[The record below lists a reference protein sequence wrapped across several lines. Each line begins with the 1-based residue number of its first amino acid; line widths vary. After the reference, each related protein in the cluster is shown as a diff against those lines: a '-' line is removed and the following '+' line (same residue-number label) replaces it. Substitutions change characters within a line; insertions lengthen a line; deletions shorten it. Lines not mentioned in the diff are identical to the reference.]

1 MIIKWFGTLDL
12 GFGTMNVCAHG
23 NRWTSWARRSII
35 LLLGA
40 VVFAV
45 RAVELTS
52 ERVTPDDPSVITGAA
67 HSLLNLSAGEVVEVE
82 FPQTA
87 ETSIRAVILMG
98 EERRTLELIP
108 ASVRAADY
116 KLFTQSAD
124 GAYVSVEPGP
134 VNTFRGSVRGIN
146 GSALAASL
154 QDDGLYA
161 VMMYPDGHREWL
173 EPIAARV
180 ANAAADQYVLYRD
193 DDVLASGGTCAT
205 AGHPRITTLD
215 RKESAAAAT
224 GVLLKIAELGID
236 TDVEYFQDYG
246 SVAATEAQIN
256 SIINTMNLQ
265 YERDM
270 GVRHIITTIIV
281 RTAEPDG
288 YSATDI
294 GGLLNQFRD
303 RWVEQMGHVRRDVA
317 QLFTGKSLTGGFIG
331 LAITRSLCF
340 TDAAFSVVVSNSA
353 ACPTFACKTD
363 LSAHELGHNWSANHC
378 SCPGW
383 TMNPVIQSA
392 NRFHPTFDIP
402 DLIEFRDSR
411 TCLSVGDSCDPAGTL
426 DCNTNGVADAC
437 DIQAESS
444 PDADANGVPDECQPP
459 PMPQTDFN
467 PFSKTR
473 VVSVSVPSAP
483 TSLPGAQTAIRFWL
497 ADLQNP
503 DPPNV
508 ATAPPP
514 DFSAFELGPSCTDPA
529 GCVRWVGKVNTFL
542 ESQEDPDQGSFRAAR
557 LQCTPYYRDWTTE
570 ALVHV
575 FGAELMPSSTYYV
588 QVVAAD
594 CMGSE
599 ATCTLVSPFH
609 ILMTARYGDI
619 TLPFNPPYTVRQP
632 DALDVVVL
640 VDKFKNIPGALS
652 KTFAQLQPNV
662 PDLHGDLSALDI
674 VAGVDALKGFAYPF
688 SGPCACPSTVPC
700 GLTPCNTSTSC
711 DGGMCVESCLGGD
724 NDGEPCN
731 NDDHCPNGVCGP
743 GFCRDRCGRCTP

>member
-1 MIIKWFGTLDL
+1 MRELL
-12 GFGTMNVCAHG
+12 RAMSVHAHG
-23 NRWTSWARRSII
+23 VWWTCWTWRSIA
-35 LLLGA
+35 LLYGA
-40 VVFAV
+40 AIFAT
-45 RAVELTS
+45 RAVEPTS
-52 ERVTPDDPSVITGAA
+52 ERITPDDPSVISVAA
-67 HSLLNLSAGEVVEVE
+67 HSVLNLSAGDIVTVE
-82 FPQTA
+82 FSQTA
-87 ETSIRAVILMG
+87 GASIRAVVPVG
-98 EERRTLELIP
+98 EELRTLELISV
-108 ASVRAADY
+108 SVRAPDY
-116 KLFTQSAD
+116 KLFTQLAD
-124 GAYVSVEPGP
+124 GAYVSVKPGP
-134 VNTFRGSVRGIN
+134 VNTFRGRVRGVK
-146 GSALAASL
+146 GSAVAASL

-161 VMMYPDGHREWL
+161 IMLYPDGHREWL
-173 EPIAARV
+173 EPISTRV
-180 ANAAADQYVLYRD
+180 TNTAEDQYVLYRD
-193 DDVLASGGTCAT
+193 NDVLATGGTCAT
-205 AGHPRITTLD
+205 APHPRITTLD
-215 RKESAAAAT
+215 RKESAVVAT
-224 GVLLKIAELGID
+224 GGLLKIAELGID

-288 YSATDI
+288 YSASDI
-294 GGLLNQFRD
+294 GSLLNQFRD
-303 RWVEQMGHVRRDVA
+303 RWVEQMNHVRRDVA
-317 QLFTGKSLTGGFIG
+317 QLFTGKSLTGGYIG

-402 DLIEFRDSR
+402 DLIIFRDSR
-411 TCLSVGDSCDPAGTL
+411 TCLGVGDSCDPTGTL

-459 PMPQTDFN
+459 PMPQSDPF

-473 VVSVSVPSAP
+473 VVSVSVPTAP

-503 DPPNV
+503 NPPNV

-514 DFSAFELGPSCTDPA
+514 DFSAFELGPKCTDPA

-542 ESQEDPDQGSFRAAR
+542 ESQEDPEVGSFRAAR

-570 ALVHV
+570 GLVHV
-575 FGAELMPSSTYYV
+575 VGAELMPSSTYYV

-599 ATCTLVSPFH
+599 PTCSLVSPFN
-609 ILMTARYGDI
+609 ILITARYGDI
-619 TLPFNPPYTVRQP
+619 TLPFNPPYSETQP

-662 PDLHGDLSALDI
+662 PDLNGDLSALDI
-674 VAGVDALKGFAYPF
+674 VAGVEAVKGLAYPF
-688 SGPCACPSTVPC
+688 SGPCACPSPVTC
-700 GLTPCNTSTSC
+700 GVTPCNTSAPC
-711 DGGMCVESCLGGD
+711 NGGMCVRTCAGGD

-731 NDDHCPNGVCGP
+731 NNTYCPSGECAP
-743 GFCRDRCGRCTP
+743 GFCRDRCGRCAP